1 MHKISVIV
9 PVYNVEN
16 HLEKCV
22 RSIQAQTY
30 DNLEIILVDDGSPD
44 QCGLMC
50 DAFAAED
57 NRIRVIHKEN
67 GGLSSARNA
76 GIDAS
81 TGEYL
86 AFVDSDDWIDP
97 PMYAMLY
104 KLCLD
109 HQAQLAECS
118 FRSIYPDYI
127 KEETPCSGRIF
138 TCSPAEAIQYNLQW
152 KYLKPVA
159 WNKLYH
165 RSVIGSIRYPVG
177 RIHEDEFTTH
187 KYYLAAETIVF
198 ADVSMYNYIRQ
209 RENSIM
215 GSFRI
220 QNLDGY
226 DAFRERLLLIWSRD
240 DLRQLHQMMA
250 NAYCDCLF
258 QRLKMCNLHGIR
270 GKRVDEI
277 ITSALALYDDLRA
290 HGISEAN
297 LQKFDILMKY
307 GLGSL

>member
-1 MHKISVIV
+1 MISIQPSNILQVKCMHKISVIV

-109 HQAQLAECS
+109 HQAQLAE
-118 FRSIYPDYI
+118 YVDH
-127 KEETPCSGRIF
+127 
-138 TCSPAEAIQYNLQW
+138 
-152 KYLKPVA
+152 YL
-159 WNKLYH
+159 H
-165 RSVIGSIRYPVG
+165 S
-177 RIHEDEFTTH
+177 
-187 KYYLAAETIVF
+187 
-198 ADVSMYNYIRQ
+198 
-209 RENSIM
+209 
-215 GSFRI
+215 RI
-220 QNLDGY
+220 Q
-226 DAFRERLLLIWSRD
+226 
-240 DLRQLHQMMA
+240 
-250 NAYCDCLF
+250 
-258 QRLKMCNLHGIR
+258 KM
-270 GKRVDEI
+270 
-277 ITSALALYDDLRA
+277 
-290 HGISEAN
+290 
-297 LQKFDILMKY
+297 QKFSDF
-307 GLGSL
+307 